1 MSAAIENKRVKQALT
16 LRDFWDRRNLSS
28 DLLIERLTSN
38 NLSIGLAFVA
48 HRLGMSANMISVGG
62 GVFGVLTFFAAIVL
76 PVDAPTLSVITIF
89 ALCQFTFLLDCAD
102 GQLARV
108 TDTASK
114 YGSFLDRSF
123 DIVSTSLQYA
133 AFFAYIHRYFMSMG
147 NIPLA
152 EITLLFGLVF
162 VLGSVA
168 RFFTWQLFSLTF
180 PEKYENTKI
189 KENYLTVFLKNI
201 MDHQFFVFS
210 IIIYIVSPVVCLS
223 IFSLQLILRVAVYFR
238 YLRRAYSGR

>member
-1 MSAAIENKRVKQALT
+1 MSAAIENKPVKQALT

-62 GVFGVLTFFAAIVL
+62 GVFGVLTFLAAIVL
-76 PVDAPTLSVITIF
+76 PVDMPTLSVITIF

-123 DIVSTSLQYA
+123 DLVSTSLQYA
-133 AFFAYIHRYFMSMG
+133 AFFAYIHRYFMSIG

-168 RFFTWQLFSLTF
+168 SFFTWQLFSLTF
-180 PEKYENTKI
+180 PERYENTKL
-189 KENYLTVFLKNI
+189 KENYLTIFLKNI
-201 MDHQFFVFS
+201 MDHQFFIFN
-210 IIIYIVSPVVCLS
+210 IIVYVVSPVASLF
-223 IFSLQLILRVAVYFR
+223 IISLQLILRVTVYFR